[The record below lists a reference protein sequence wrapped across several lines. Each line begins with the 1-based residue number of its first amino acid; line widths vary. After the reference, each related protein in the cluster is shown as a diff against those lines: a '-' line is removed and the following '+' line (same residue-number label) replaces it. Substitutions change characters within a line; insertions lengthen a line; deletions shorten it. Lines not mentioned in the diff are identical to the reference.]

1 MGSSRASAVLGV
13 TVLLGACSSAPAPAP
28 TASGGASATPVP
40 TPSAEATLS
49 AAPEATPFPV
59 RENAEADALFSRPDT
74 CTNREVGYTVTFPDD
89 WYTNTAIG
97 DQAACTWF
105 TPDYFEVGA
114 AGEVPDEIWIT
125 IGLVPGIVGYTMLTP
140 TDASEEVEVDGYAG
154 HWAEFRLLEEVTDTE
169 SEDVRFHYV
178 VPLDRSG
185 PSLVASTAPDRADDY
200 ELAKAVLDRMMAS
213 IVLEPVTVEVPTIP
227 DAPTGPPI
235 DGEPV
240 TATDADASFRL
251 TLEAGQ
257 DRYRAGQEIEVVATL
272 TYLGPAGMVEARG
285 SSNPGIIGFSIE
297 RKAPPVAVHPAYTTD
312 CGSHPMERGV
322 PVAHPFAKSG
332 GFTPDEPLAP
342 FYEAYFADPSLRLP
356 AGTWTITAA
365 GSWSVGDCG
374 VEPHALSAAV
384 TVVVEP

>member
-1 MGSSRASAVLGV
+1 ML
-13 TVLLGACSSAPAPAP
+13 LLGACSATPAPSP
-28 TASGGASATPVP
+28 SASPDASATPL
-40 TPSAEATLS
+40 TRPSAEATPS
-49 AAPEATPFPV
+49 ATPASTPFPV
-59 RENAEADALFSRPDT
+59 RENAEADALFSRSDT
-74 CTNREVGYTVTFPDD
+74 CTNPDVGYTVTFPDD

-97 DQAACTWF
+97 DEAACTWF
-105 TPDYFEVGA
+105 TPDFFEVDATGA
-114 AGEVPDEIWIT
+114 MPDEIWIT
-125 IGLVPGIVGYTMLTP
+125 IGLVPGIVGYNMLTP
-140 TDASEEVEVDGYAG
+140 TDATEEVEVDGYAG
-154 HWAEFRLLEEVTDTE
+154 HWAEFRLLDEVTDTGE
-169 SEDVRFHYV
+169 GEVRFHYV
-178 VPLDRSG
+178 VPIERHG

-213 IVLEPVTVEVPTIP
+213 MKLEPVTVEVPTIP

-240 TATDADASFRL
+240 AATDADASFRL

-257 DRYRAGQEIEVVATL
+257 DRYRAGQEIKVVTTL
-272 TYLGPAGMVEARG
+272 TYLGPADAIEARG

-297 RKAPPVAVHPAYTTD
+297 RKAPPVAVYPAYTTD

-322 PVAHPFAKSG
+322 PVAYPFAKSG

-365 GSWSVGDCG
+365 GSWSLGECG
-374 VEPHALSAAV
+374 GEAHALSASV